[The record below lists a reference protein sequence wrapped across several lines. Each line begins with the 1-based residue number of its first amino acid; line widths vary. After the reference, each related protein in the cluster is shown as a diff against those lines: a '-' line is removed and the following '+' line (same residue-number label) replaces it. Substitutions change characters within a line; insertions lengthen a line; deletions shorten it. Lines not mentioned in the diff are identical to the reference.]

1 MGTDTSKGYRER
13 VGMPRWARPALGAV
27 GALWVL
33 RRTRKQARERS
44 LWRAGVTL
52 VGSTMTLLTA
62 FRFLRSFG
70 KVAVEVRGADVRVG
84 LGPFERRIPAESV
97 RDVRVVGYNPL
108 VYLGWGYRVGLGG
121 RRAFSQLG
129 VRRGVEITSVEDG
142 KQHRTFVSSND
153 PEALA
158 GAISAAAGVESA

>member
-1 MGTDTSKGYRER
+1 MGSERSYRER
-13 VGMPRWARPALGAV
+13 VSVPSWLRPALGAL

-33 RRTRKQARERS
+33 RRTSKRARERPA
-44 LWRAGVTL
+44 WRTVFTL
-52 VGSTMTLLTA
+52 VSSAMTVFTV
-62 FRFLRSFG
+62 FRFLRGFG
-70 KVAVEVRGADVRVG
+70 KVAVEVRGPAIRVG
-84 LGPFERRIPAESV
+84 IGPFEQRIPAESV

-108 VYLGWGYRVGLGG
+108 SYLGWGYRIAPGG

-142 KQHRTFVSSND
+142 KQRRTFVSSND

-158 GAISAAAGVESA
+158 GAIAAAAGVESL